1 MKISYAI
8 TVCNEF
14 KEIQRLINFLLKHKQ
29 KQDEIV
35 VLFDSV
41 NGTEEVQDFL
51 SSSLKTYNPYPFD
64 GDFSKMKNY
73 LTSLCNGDFIFNID
87 ADEIPNEYLVG
98 NLWAMLEMNPT
109 IDVYGVPR
117 INTVEGLTQDH
128 INKWGW
134 NLNKSGWVNFPDYQ
148 YRIYRNDG
156 QIKWKNKVH
165 EVLTGFEIMSTLPS
179 EGEYCLLHEKTID
192 RQEKQNS
199 YYDTL

>member
-14 KEIQRLINFLLKHKQ
+14 QEIQRLINFLFKHKQ

-35 VLFDSV
+35 VLFDST
-41 NGTEEVQDFL
+41 NGTEKVQDFL
-51 SSSLKTYNPYPFD
+51 SSSLKNWNPYPFD

-73 LTSLCNGDFIFNID
+73 LTSLCTGDYIFNID
-87 ADEIPNEYLVG
+87 ADEIPNEYLVE

-109 IDVYGVPR
+109 VDVYGVPR

-134 NLNKSGWVNFPDYQ
+134 NVNKSGWVNFPDYQ

-192 RQEKQNS
+192 RQEKQNELYS
-199 YYDTL
+199 KL